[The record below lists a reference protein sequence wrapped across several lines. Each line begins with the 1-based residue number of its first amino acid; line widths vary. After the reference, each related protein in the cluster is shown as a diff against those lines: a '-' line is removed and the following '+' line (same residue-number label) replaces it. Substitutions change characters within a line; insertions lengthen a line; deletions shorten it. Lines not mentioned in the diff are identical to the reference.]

1 MDKKPPMSWASE
13 LEAGGAFRRQR
24 REDSSD
30 CSARATPLRRRALAP
45 LGAAKPGPTR
55 GWALQFS
62 LCPQL
67 SWRGATSA
75 LAGTCQSHPAAR
87 DGRPHWHGQHG
98 MVPWLAREPSNQP
111 HRLQERHRPSTFRVL
126 VQRRELATP
135 PPPRRKSFS
144 RRRGT
149 PPASRSQL
157 RLARDWPAVTLQ
169 ENRPLLFRNHC
180 KLVVRSNASPSSH
193 GVWQH
198 RMSSPR
204 TCPQHHGPATRSGP
218 TQAVTSRQG
227 STHTTLRPTVSSSV
241 VCRSCGTNLRPAPS
255 GLC

>member
-1 MDKKPPMSWASE
+1 MSWASE

-30 CSARATPLRRRALAP
+30 CSARNTASPAGIGAPRCRKARSDTGLGPAVQPLPPTLLAWRHERARRHLPEPSCRTRWQAALAWAARHGP
-45 LGAAKPGPTR
+45 LACTRAKQP
-55 GWALQFS
+55 ASQ
-62 LCPQL
+62 
-67 SWRGATSA
+67 A
-75 LAGTCQSHPAAR
+75 AGTPPPLNFSGTGPAKGIGHA
-87 DGRPHWHGQHG
+87 
-98 MVPWLAREPSNQP
+98 
-111 HRLQERHRPSTFRVL
+111 
-126 VQRRELATP
+126 